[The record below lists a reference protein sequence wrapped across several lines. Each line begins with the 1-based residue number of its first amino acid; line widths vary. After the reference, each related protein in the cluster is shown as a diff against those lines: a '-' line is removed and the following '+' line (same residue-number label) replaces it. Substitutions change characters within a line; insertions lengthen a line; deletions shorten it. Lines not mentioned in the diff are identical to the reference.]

1 MENTLYFQEYNDAD
15 AIRFPQS
22 FLAHG
27 RLLQIPLLP
36 RNAAAPLIQPT
47 RVIGPMRLRTRPA
60 QPEDAESLA
69 AIGAATFA
77 LACPPS
83 TPASEL
89 EAYIRAELSPEKFLA
104 HLASPQNSLVAAEV
118 DERVVGY
125 LMLCREEFPPEVSAR
140 RPLELRR
147 LYVLRQFHG
156 AGIAQTLLG
165 VALEEARAGGHDA
178 LWLGVSKHNARGIAF
193 YRKLGFRVVGEQ
205 TFPVG
210 SDLHDD
216 FIMSRAVA

>member
-1 MENTLYFQEYNDAD
+1 
-15 AIRFPQS
+15 
-22 FLAHG
+22 
-27 RLLQIPLLP
+27 
-36 RNAAAPLIQPT
+36 
-47 RVIGPMRLRTRPA
+47 MRLRTRPA

-104 HLASPQNSLVAAEV
+104 HLASPRTSLVAAEV

-125 LMLCREEFPPEVSAR
+125 LMLCREDGPPEVSAR

-210 SDLHDD
+210 SDLHED
-216 FIMSRAVA
+216 FIMFRAVA

>member
-1 MENTLYFQEYNDAD
+1 MQASLSPCDA
-15 AIRFPQS
+15 RGFPGFRGLHLS
-22 FLAHG
+22 A
-27 RLLQIPLLP
+27 
-36 RNAAAPLIQPT
+36 LI
-47 RVIGPMRLRTRPA
+47 IGLMRLHTRSV
-60 QPEDAESLA
+60 QPQDAESLA

-89 EAYIRAELSPEKFLA
+89 QAYIRSELSPEKFRT
-104 HLASPQNSLVAAEV
+104 HLSNPQTSLVAAEV

-125 LMLCREEFPPEVSAR
+125 LMLCREEYPPEVPAR

-147 LYVLRQFHG
+147 LYVLREFHG
-156 AGIAQTLLG
+156 TGIGQTLLG
-165 VALEEARAGGHDA
+165 VALEEAGTGGHDA

-205 TFPVG
+205 AFPVG
-210 SDLHDD
+210 SDLHED
-216 FIMSRAVA
+216 FIMSRVIA